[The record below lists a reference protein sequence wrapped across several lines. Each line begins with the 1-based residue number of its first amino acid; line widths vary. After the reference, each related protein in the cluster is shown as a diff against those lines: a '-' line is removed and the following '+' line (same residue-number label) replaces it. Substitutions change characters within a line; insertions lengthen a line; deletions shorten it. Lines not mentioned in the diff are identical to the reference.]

1 MASNYDRATRNR
13 KRLNIGFVVH
23 DENKQAHLSAPAFAR
38 GCHARKND
46 FDFGE
51 LTGPGIDLDRS
62 GVLLDDNVV
71 AQRQTKTGSFARW
84 LGRKERVEYLV
95 HHLGG
100 NTAAIVANPISTRS
114 PRFFVA
120 AARVGS

>member
-1 MASNYDRATRNR
+1 M
-13 KRLNIGFVVH
+13 
-23 DENKQAHLSAPAFAR
+23 R
-38 GCHARKND
+38 GRMT
-46 FDFGE
+46 FFGE

-100 NTAAIVANPISTRS
+100 NTAAIVANPDLDA
-114 PRFFVA
+114 VA
-120 AARVGS
+120 EVFRRRGKGWLVAVEFR